1 MKAMKKLF
9 IIILGLFLYCN
20 AEAQKIQ
27 TDSLFFPDYARD
39 LKSMLLYK
47 PVVPEK
53 PLMLYK
59 TASVLVGTFLIN
71 EAIIRHD
78 ENSGSYENTT
88 LKTGTIFLVGIT
100 TSVVVFH
107 FELKSYERKKLYKMK
122 LIKQNES
129 Y

>member
-1 MKAMKKLF
+1 MKKLF

-20 AEAQKIQ
+20 VEAQKIQ
-27 TDSLFFPDYARD
+27 KDSLFFPEYAKD

-59 TASVLVGTFLIN
+59 TASVVVGTFLIN
-71 EAIIRHD
+71 EAIIRHSV
-78 ENSGSYENTT
+78 NSGNFKNTT
-88 LKTGTIFLVGIT
+88 RITGSIFLVGIT

-107 FELKSYERKKLYKMK
+107 FELKNYKEKKVTFK
-122 LIKQNES
+122 
-129 Y
+129 